1 MGLKTAAAALLLLA
15 QTAAAANKSA
25 GNLTVLGDAA
35 DYSSAGSSQAG
46 GGFYL
51 GGGISP
57 VANDIAGD
65 GANLK
70 LESGFYSRLVTG
82 QAGFDYAPQGTSSFT
97 LNWSGGDPN
106 GTTYDLI
113 VSTWGAADPYMAYY
127 STDSAGYPVE
137 TLAPN
142 TSYYV
147 FSVAN
152 YMEGDYSAPVA
163 TTAVTLAGVP
173 STGAFTL
180 ADAGHDTIALS
191 FTGPENSPP
200 VPLQPWFQY
209 SSALPKPLY
218 GHSSVVYGTHVYLS
232 GGFDGIYF
240 SSAVYRADLLDDGT
254 LGAWE
259 TAAYMPEGLYGH
271 QAVAARG
278 RLFILGGYSSSG
290 ARREV
295 WSAEI
300 SSYGALG
307 AWEAETPLPDQMYFH
322 AAALVGDKIYVSGGY
337 KSGSGVLA
345 GFSFAALGADAS
357 LGAWDT
363 SHTMPAPR
371 YAHSMTLFPG
381 MLVLAGGKDGAAARA
396 ETWSCPVSTAGFL
409 SASCAAWTPLPSARY
424 GHSAFA
430 DGSRFYVAG
439 GNSGYAAS
447 QLVYQATIPAAGLPQ
462 WGAAPALPAPVQ
474 FSAALPGRKGFYL
487 VGGSSGSSA
496 LSSVYASSAAGT
508 QYSLQA
514 SPSPTFSGSPLTTQ
528 WSASPAA
535 SFSGLAPLT
544 QYYFRAKARNWT
556 GVETEYSLAGAT
568 FTYAAIPGTA
578 PVTGIGINSAVAN
591 WDANG
596 NPGGTNYQ
604 LDVSTSP
611 DFYPS
616 GSSYPSGTSLTLNG
630 LQQST
635 TYYTRIRV
643 FSGAALSRFAVLPPF
658 KTTFDPALDVDSPT
672 IVNGQNA
679 GDYSYWIATN
689 TFLSSATFTDVGAS
703 GVSYFELQVS
713 TKAGDP
719 ASAVTGWL
727 AAVSGINQPAY
738 SAPWTLPQPVWDA
751 MLDGTSSYV
760 SVRVY
765 DNSGNY
771 AESRDLFSVLKDSTP
786 PAISVPYAAVA
797 PTGWLTDNPGK
808 VTDLRFD
815 DPLSGLAKVQYSV
828 SRDKLFADGSVIPW
842 TDIDLTNSTA
852 ALTHGS
858 TWYQTDLSYSFNAL
872 ANAAS
877 NYFSFRAVDVAGST
891 YTFRDAFGIAKNVSG
906 PTVVISTPA
915 GAYLS
920 TFTAV
925 SGNTAETNSH
935 PVLGTEVSLRDLDTG
950 LYFNG
955 SSFLAGSQY
964 WLDADDSGSTFTL
977 TLQNP
982 PFVSGRH
989 YQAVARSSDSAG
1001 DYSQLFATHTFVF
1014 DNTPPSAGVIY
1025 PADGSTEGTVG
1036 RVSGTAS
1043 DASSPLSSVDV
1054 VLRRLSDGKWW
1065 KNDTSSWDPS
1075 PQALQA
1081 GTTPYWTWNFQPYLR
1096 DSLVSGA
1103 SYYASVRATDGA
1115 YPGNA
1120 GAFFQA
1126 GSTFTYLD
1134 DTPPPPTLTLSAAPG
1149 AYSGSVELTWRTSGD
1164 NAYNGYL
1171 LSGSYKIAFSTYTG
1185 APVSTQ
1191 TAQVTIATATLT
1203 AGSTQQRIINGLD
1216 PAVTY
1221 YFTLWTADDA
1231 QNWSSA
1237 SSEVLAVSGAPGS
1250 GSLSGRVLDASTQPV
1265 TGVLV
1270 EAIGPTGAVEGSDY
1284 TDTFGRYSIP
1294 ALDDLYLTVRAAWT
1308 AEDIES
1314 SVTKD
1319 SVPNGSVNVD
1329 FRLSVAYQLAAITG
1343 VIPSNYLASS
1353 APPRPS
1359 SARYTTREAG
1369 SSRGDAPFVEIFSHG
1384 RRIGAAFTDPAGAF
1398 RVDNLLPGTYGLR
1411 VFNGESFSEMTTVRL
1426 YPGQQLVF
1434 TPRFELLDKSGVY
1447 AYPNPARTQVSFHF
1461 APSAVSFRAQVQV
1474 FDIAGGLVKTLDNV
1488 SPDTVAGGKKIAWD
1502 LAADGI
1508 APGVYLYIL
1517 RVQDASSGA
1526 SAKVVKKFAVIR

>member
-1 MGLKTAAAALLLLA
+1 MRQIFAAAMAVCLLPAQAAAAK
-15 QTAAAANKSA
+15 TA
-25 GNLTVLGDAA
+25 GNLAVLGDAA
-35 DYSSAGSSQAG
+35 DYSSASSSQAG
-46 GGFYL
+46 AAFSMAGGL
-51 GGGISP
+51 SS
-57 VANDIAGD
+57 VANDITSD

-70 LESGFYSRLVTG
+70 LESGFYSRLVVG
-82 QAGFDYAPQGTSSFT
+82 QSAFGYYPQGTSSVT
-97 LNWSGGDPN
+97 LSWTAANPN
-106 GTTYDLI
+106 GTTYDLF
-113 VSTWGAADPYMAYY
+113 VSTWQEADPYMAYY
-127 STDSAGYPVE
+127 STDAAGYPVE
-137 TLAPN
+137 SLAPN

-152 YMEGDYSAPVA
+152 YMEGDYSAPAA
-163 TTAVTLAGVP
+163 TTTVTLAGVP

-180 ADAGHDTIALS
+180 ADAGHDTLALS
-191 FTGPENSPP
+191 FTGPGNSPP
-200 VPLQPWFQY
+200 LPLRPWFQY
-209 SSALPKPLY
+209 SAGLPRPLY
-218 GHSSVVYGTHVYLS
+218 GQSSVVYATHVYLS
-232 GGFDGIYF
+232 GGFDGVYF
-240 SSAVYRADLLDDGT
+240 SSAVYRAELLADGS

-278 RLFILGGYSSSG
+278 RLFVLGGYSSSG

-295 WSAEI
+295 WSTDI
-300 SSYGALG
+300 SSAGSLG
-307 AWEAETPLPDQMYFH
+307 AWEPETPLPDPMYFH

-345 GFSFAALGADAS
+345 GFSFAELGADAS

-363 SHTMPAPR
+363 SNTMPAPR

-381 MLVLAGGKDGAAARA
+381 MLVIAGGKDGASARA
-396 ETWSCPVSTAGFL
+396 ETWSCPVSTGGFL
-409 SASCAAWTPLPSARY
+409 SPPCAPWTPLPGARY
-424 GHSAFA
+424 GHSAVA
-430 DGSRFYVAG
+430 EGTRFYIVG
-439 GNSGYAAS
+439 GNNGYAAM
-447 QLVYQATIPAAGLPQ
+447 QQVYQTTIPAAGLPQ
-462 WGAAPALPAPVQ
+462 WGAAAALPAPVQ
-474 FSAALPGRKGFYL
+474 FSSPLLGSGGLYL
-487 VGGSSGSSA
+487 FGGSSGSSA
-496 LSSVYASSAAGT
+496 LSSVYASSITGT
-508 QYSLQA
+508 EYALQA
-514 SPSPTFSGSPLTTQ
+514 SPDPTFSGVPLTSK
-528 WSASPAA
+528 WSPNPGA

-556 GVETEYSLAGAT
+556 GVETDYSPVGST
-568 FTYAAIPGTA
+568 FTYAAIPATA
-578 PVTGIGINSAVAN
+578 SYTGVGINTAVAN
-591 WDANG
+591 WAANG
-596 NPGGTNYQ
+596 NPAGTNYQ
-604 LDVSTSP
+604 LNVSTSP
-611 DFYPS
+611 DFYPEY
-616 GSSYPSGTSLTLNG
+616 GSYTTNTFLTLSG
-630 LQQST
+630 LLQST
-635 TYYTRIRV
+635 TYYSRVRV
-643 FSGAALSRFAVLPPF
+643 FSATPLSRFAVLPPV
-658 KTTFDPALDVDSPT
+658 KTSYDPALDVDSPT
-672 IVNGQNA
+672 IVNGQSP
-679 GDYSYWIATN
+679 GDYAYWIATN

-703 GVSYFELQVS
+703 GISYFELQVS
-713 TKAGDP
+713 TKLGDP
-719 ASAVTGWL
+719 ASATTGWL
-727 AAVSGINQPAY
+727 PAVSGINQPSY
-738 SAPWTLPQPVWDA
+738 SAPWTLPQSAWDA
-751 MLDGTSSYV
+751 MLDGASSYV

-771 AESRDLFSVLKDSTP
+771 SALRDIFSVLKDSTP
-786 PAISVPYAAVA
+786 PVIGVPYAAVA

-842 TDIDLTNSTA
+842 TDMDLTNSTA
-852 ALTHGS
+852 ALAHGA

-891 YTFRDAFGIAKNVSG
+891 YTFKDAFGIAKNVSG
-906 PTVVISTPA
+906 PTVAISTPA

-920 TFTAV
+920 TFTVV
-925 SGNTAETNSH
+925 SGNTAETNAH
-935 PVLGTEVSLRDLDTG
+935 PVLGTEISLRDLDTG

-955 SSFLAGSQY
+955 VTFLSGSQY
-964 WLDADDSGSTFTL
+964 WLDAADQGSTFTL

-982 PFVSGRH
+982 PLISGRH

-1001 DYSQLFATHTFVF
+1001 DYSQLFATHTFTF
-1014 DNTPPSAGVIY
+1014 DTTPPSAGVIY
-1025 PADGSTEGTVG
+1025 PAAGSTVGTVG
-1036 RVSGTAS
+1036 RISGTAS
-1043 DASSPLSSVDV
+1043 DASSPLYSSEV
-1054 VLRRLSDGKWW
+1054 VLRRLSDGRWW
-1065 KNDTSSWDPS
+1065 KNDTSSWDLS

-1096 DSLVSGA
+1096 DSLTSGA

-1115 YPGNA
+1115 YPRNV
-1120 GAFFQA
+1120 GAFFAA

-1134 DTPPPPTLTLSAAPG
+1134 DTAPPPTLTLGAAPG
-1149 AYSGSVELTWRTSGD
+1149 AYSGSVALTWRTSGD

-1171 LSGSYKIAFSTYTG
+1171 LSGTYKIAYSTYTG
-1185 APVSTQ
+1185 AAVSTQ

-1203 AGSTQQRIINGLD
+1203 AGATQQRMINGLD

-1231 QNWSSA
+1231 QNWSAA
-1237 SSEVLAVSGAPGS
+1237 SPQAQAVSGAPGS
-1250 GSLSGRVLDASTQPV
+1250 GSLGGRVLDASTQPV

-1294 ALDDLYLTVRAAWT
+1294 ALDPLYLTVRAVWT

-1319 SVPNGSVNVD
+1319 SVPNGSSSVD
-1329 FRLSVAYQLAAITG
+1329 FRLSVTYQLAAITG

-1353 APPRPS
+1353 AAPRPS

-1369 SSRGDAPFVEIFSHG
+1369 SSRGDAPFVELYSHG
-1384 RRIGAAFTDPAGAF
+1384 RRIGAAFTDTAGAF

-1411 VFNGESFSEMTTVRL
+1411 VFNGEYFSEMATVRL

-1434 TPRFELLDKSGVY
+1434 TPKFELLDKSGVY
-1447 AYPNPARTQVSFHF
+1447 AYPNPARTAVNFRF

-1474 FDIAGGLVKTLDNV
+1474 FDIAGTLIRTLDNV
-1488 SPDTVAGGKKIAWD
+1488 SPDTVAGGRKISWD
-1502 LAADGI
+1502 LAADRV

-1517 RVQDASSGA
+1517 RVQDASTGA
-1526 SAKVVKKFAVIR
+1526 AAKVVKKFAVIR